1 MDAKEFLFAAEKI
14 WRMKAAERDTDA
26 ASLEQISEA
35 GERAVNWFTIVVVWD
50 LT

>member
-26 ASLEQISEA
+26 VSSEQILGA
-35 GERAVNWFTIVVVWD
+35 GEQAVN
-50 LT
+50 